1 MIKTACSQSRGMSPI
16 PGWGARI
23 LYATLC
29 GQKKSVLQLLDT
41 VSYYPSIKFVK
52 KLV

>member
-1 MIKTACSQSRGMSPI
+1 MIKAPCSQSRGMSPF
-16 PGWGARI
+16 PGQGASI

-29 GQKKSVLQLLDT
+29 GQNKSVLQLLDT
-41 VSYYPSIKFVK
+41 VSYYPLIKFVK